1 MVNRKN
7 IDVFERH
14 RVFSETEIRSRYEIK
29 LESYTKVLNIEAETM
44 LMMTQREILPAVMN
58 YAGKIAAAAA
68 QIRSVLPTASIAAQ
82 ENLLN
87 KLTAQINLLSD
98 RAEQLK
104 AAIAN
109 NDRSMDAY
117 SAAKYEHDVIIP
129 IMNDIRAAA
138 DELETVVDRRD
149 WPFPTYADLLFNV

>member
-1 MVNRKN
+1 M
-7 IDVFERH
+7 
-14 RVFSETEIRSRYEIK
+14 
-29 LESYTKVLNIEAETM
+29 
-44 LMMTQREILPAVMN
+44 
-58 YAGKIAAAAA
+58 
-68 QIRSVLPTASIAAQ
+68 LPTASIAAQ
-82 ENLLN
+82 EKLLN

-109 NDRSMDAY
+109 HDRSMDAY

-138 DELETVVDRRD
+138 DELETVVDRCD